1 MYTFLTD
8 GSFTL
13 QESYNFTRDSGRLC
27 RNVSLSH
34 SELEP
39 LNDSIFT
46 ASVMASSE
54 EDDPSGYDV
63 GSLNTATIIVK
74 AIERMLIT

>member
-8 GSFTL
+8 GRFTL
-13 QESYNFTRDSGRLC
+13 QESYNFTRVC

-46 ASVMASSE
+46 ASVMTSDEE

-63 GSLNTATIIVK
+63 GSLHTATIIVK